1 MATAKNESQDD
12 NLDNVSDKY
21 MTLEESVEPEGIKD
35 GRNSGAKVKHQIVG
49 VGVEYALPEKDTTEL
64 NDDYSPSESVK
75 YISFD
80 VKGNP
85 QNYDAAKDGK
95 VIQSTTRITDFF
107 VVAKMS
113 GILVRFAILVGPI

>member
-1 MATAKNESQDD
+1 MAAAKFKSQDD

-64 NDDYSPSESVK
+64 NDDYSQLESVK

-80 VKGNP
+80 DKGNAISG
-85 QNYDAAKDGK
+85 D
-95 VIQSTTRITDFF
+95 IQISKNPKATILCATAYKIKQMQVRLIILTT
-107 VVAKMS
+107 
-113 GILVRFAILVGPI
+113 L